1 MTPKQERYLLVRIKD
16 HEEKIKLLMQSLP
29 ASVMATTRE
38 AAIPHGDQ
46 PRGASIPPPS
56 QSLIAKTH
64 NAGEASH
71 PQERSDLDGIH
82 GIMPASHGSVMER
95 R

>member
-1 MTPKQERYLLVRIKD
+1 MTPKQERYLLVRIKE

-71 PQERSDLDGIH
+71 PQGRSGAEQRAKR
-82 GIMPASHGSVMER
+82 P
-95 R
+95 